1 MYLVNLMF
9 VVGLILVIK
18 RSQNSL
24 VLRIIESVYDEFQH
38 LTIISREKLFGLAI
52 DASHASSTLN
62 QIALTE

>member
-1 MYLVNLMF
+1 MYLVNLRF
-9 VVGLILVIK
+9 VVGMILTIK

-24 VLRIIESVYDEFQH
+24 VLRIIESVYDEFQY

-52 DASHASSTLN
+52 DASDALSTLN